1 MAIPEPA
8 RSGGIGRSPG
18 LDSGAAGRQES
29 SWIRESCWREAR
41 SPSPPPPAGHRLL
54 GDLGPWNHG
63 FSFLGYEE
71 GAEVPQTVIFQEA

>member
-1 MAIPEPA
+1 MRIPEPA
-8 RSGGIGRSPG
+8 HSGGIGRSPG

-41 SPSPPPPAGHRLL
+41 SPRLPPLPATAFWVTL
-54 GDLGPWNHG
+54 GLRTMA

-71 GAEVPQTVIFQEA
+71 GAEVPQTVIFQ